1 MNWPASFGLRPSFD
15 SHGQESWATSL
26 VSSDT
31 TNIVDRSWR
40 GMYMTLHGYHQSLL
54 LTFLA
59 CLARSSL
66 VGFHSSPTIDTGRV
80 PEHQADMLR
89 RKYKSASIT
98 SSVLDYEFENG
109 RRYHAYKAGSYPLPN
124 DEVRPTN
131 SPCSAP
137 QCRMVFSGPTL
148 STVPL
153 LDPNTILTPWV
164 WIGRAGANRHQTSCH
179 HAPCRR
185 APAPRTS
192 SQPYEDTGHWDGHG
206 NLGNGD
212 GGSVPRFLSDW
223 DWSLSRPA
231 KVVWINLSC
240 EVMGSSQ
247 GHHLLRKP
255 GSPTTSDSRST
266 T

>member
-1 MNWPASFGLRPSFD
+1 
-15 SHGQESWATSL
+15 
-26 VSSDT
+26 
-31 TNIVDRSWR
+31 
-40 GMYMTLHGYHQSLL
+40 
-54 LTFLA
+54 
-59 CLARSSL
+59 
-66 VGFHSSPTIDTGRV
+66 
-80 PEHQADMLR
+80 MLR

-164 WIGRAGANRHQTSCH
+164 WTGRAGANRHQTSCH

-192 SQPYEDTGHWDGHG
+192 SQPYEDTGHWDGDG
-206 NLGNGD
+206 DLGNGD

-240 EVMGSSQ
+240 EVMGSSPRASRADKVRVPDNVRFEIDDVESRDWTWRENYFDYIHSRFMIASISSWQ
-247 GHHLLRKP
+247 ALLRKAFK
-255 GSPTTSDSRST
+255 
-266 T
+266 